1 MSIDLKTNTPPKWLL
16 HMLLLLG
23 AVLLVVLNCV
33 NPSQEEEELPSAA
46 MTLTLDGTVSTS
58 ATFTGEP
65 ILAQLLLNDT
75 LMYGEL
81 AWHSGSAVVRNPRN
95 LANSRLIIDPRQRIW
110 AMSVELS
117 WNLLPKS
124 VGSSGERFD
133 TIFASTGGGLKAS
146 NVVRI
151 IVRNIPPR
159 IDSVFVGIQKYDYFR
174 QINPDSLLI
183 FNVKVTDTIIPIRL
197 RAADVD
203 GKDLFISWK
212 CSTPLRL
219 ESDDKYQD
227 DKDARYSAPEG
238 NFRDTVIVHL
248 SDGSGGQ
255 EFLSIVMQRMLP
267 NVAPLLDS
275 VKIDTLM
282 VRSFAS
288 VIPVYR
294 QSFDSLRLTLFAT
307 DANRD
312 VITAQAS
319 ASKGE
324 VSLLPNRLF
333 SWLYTSEQIPV
344 PRMAFDT
351 LVVTVRDSALV
362 GTTARFALIQGK
374 PNSLPVIDSF
384 VVNGVRYKGDGKRL
398 TLTVDGGDTLRIS
411 GFASDADS
419 ADSLLKY
426 SWEGRLS
433 TQVVK
438 VDSNAVVYWCA
449 DSLYADTLELRVS
462 DGFGTSAITVAVAVT
477 YRSPSIDSI
486 RVSNVVS
493 RDTTMFRRSAS
504 PSASLKVLDPTRLDV
519 RAFGVVGQEP
529 ALYKWESIRGLGLG
543 TTGPNAIY
551 TVRDSVYTDS
561 IRAILTDGRGAHDT
575 MSIFIE
581 VGP

>member
-1 MSIDLKTNTPPKWLL
+1 MSIDSKTNTPPKWLL
-16 HMLLLLG
+16 RL
-23 AVLLVVLNCV
+23 LLVVAALLLTSQNCV
-33 NPSQEEEELPSAA
+33 NPAQTENPPSAA
-46 MTLTLDGTVSTS
+46 MTLTLDGTSSIS

-75 LMYGEL
+75 LTYGEL

-117 WNLLPKS
+117 WNLLPRPI
-124 VGSSGERFD
+124 GSSGERFD
-133 TIFASTGGGLKAS
+133 TIYASTGGGLQAS

-159 IDSVFVGIQKYDYFR
+159 IDSVIVGTQKYDYFR

-183 FNVKVTDTIIPIRL
+183 FNTKVTDTIIPIRL
-197 RAADVD
+197 RAGDID
-203 GKDLFISWK
+203 GKELFISWK

-227 DKDARYSAPEG
+227 DKDARYTAPEG
-238 NFRDTVIVHL
+238 NFRDTVVVHL
-248 SDGSGGQ
+248 SDGNGGQ

-275 VKIDTLM
+275 IKIDT
-282 VRSFAS
+282 VTIRSFAS

-294 QSFDSLRLTLFAT
+294 QSFDSLRFTLFAS

-312 VITAQAS
+312 AITALAS
-319 ASKGE
+319 ASRGE
-324 VSLLPNRLF
+324 VGLLPNRLF
-333 SWLYTSEQIPV
+333 SWLYTSTEPAV
-344 PRMAFDT
+344 ARTVFDT
-351 LVVTVRDSALV
+351 LVVTVRDSGLV

-374 PNSLPVIDSF
+374 PNSLPRIDSL
-384 VVNGVRYKGDGKRL
+384 VVNGVRYKGDDKRL

-411 GFASDADS
+411 SYASDADS
-419 ADSLLKY
+419 ADSVLKY
-426 SWEGRLS
+426 SWEGRFS
-433 TQVVK
+433 TQVVN

-449 DSLYADTLELRVS
+449 DSLYGDTLELNVS
-462 DGFGTSAITVAVAVT
+462 DGLGSTTVTVAVAVT
-477 YRSPSIDSI
+477 YRTPSIDSI
-486 RVSNVVS
+486 RVSNVVK
-493 RDTTMFRRSAS
+493 RDTTMFRRSAEGG
-504 PSASLKVLDPTRLDV
+504 AQLKVLDPTRLDV
-519 RAFGVVGQEP
+519 RAYGVVAQEP
-529 ALYKWESIRGLGLG
+529 ALYKWESVKGLGLG
-543 TTGPNAIY
+543 TAGPNATY
-551 TVRDSVYTDS
+551 TVRDSVYSDS
-561 IRAILTDGRGAHDT
+561 IRAIITDGRGTHDT